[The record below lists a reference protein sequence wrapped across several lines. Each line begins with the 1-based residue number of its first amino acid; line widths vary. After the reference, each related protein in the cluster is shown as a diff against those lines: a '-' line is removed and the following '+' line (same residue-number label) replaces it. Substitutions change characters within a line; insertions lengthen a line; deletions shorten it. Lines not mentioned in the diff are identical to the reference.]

1 MPTDVTS
8 QSVARPRHP
17 NLPSLVRWRPSER
30 LVFGLLGFI
39 VVLTL
44 WETAS
49 QLRWVRQAV
58 LSSPTRIFDAAV
70 TDITSGVIWP
80 HLQLSAIE
88 YGLGFA
94 VALAVGIPVGLAIG
108 LFRRL
113 NYLLDPW
120 LSAIYSTPTVAIVPL
135 IIIIL
140 GIGIEAKIFV
150 VFLEAIFVIVVS
162 TMAGVHAADR
172 QFHDIAESFR
182 ASGWMRFRTVVLP
195 ASVPYILTGAR
206 LGTGRALVGVV
217 IAEFLASNGGIGFYI
232 ALNGSILQTARVYFG
247 IILLGV
253 LGVLLGEAVRMM
265 ERRFERW
272 RPAIR

>member
-1 MPTDVTS
+1 VISRTATRS
-8 QSVARPRHP
+8 SHPR
-17 NLPSLVRWRPSER
+17 LPAMGRWRPSER
-30 LVFGLLGFI
+30 LVFGVLGFV
-39 VVLTL
+39 VVLGL
-44 WETAS
+44 WELAAS
-49 QLRWVRQAV
+49 LRLVRLAV
-58 LSSPTRIFDAAV
+58 LSSPTRIFDAAM
-70 TDITSGVIWP
+70 TDIASGVIWP
-80 HLQLSAIE
+80 HIQASAIE
-88 YGLGFA
+88 YVLGFA
-94 VALAVGIPVGLAIG
+94 AALLIGVPIGLAIG

-120 LSAIYSTPTVAIVPL
+120 LSAIYSTPTVALVPL

-140 GIGIEAKIFV
+140 GIGLQAKVFV
-150 VFLEAIFVIVVS
+150 VFLEAIFVVVVS
-162 TMAGVHAADR
+162 TMAGVHAADA
-172 QFHDIAESFR
+172 QFHDIAHSFG

-232 ALNGSILQTARVYFG
+232 SLNGSLLQTARVYFG

-253 LGVLLGEAVRMM
+253 LGVLLGEAVRVI
-265 ERRFERW
+265 ERRYERW